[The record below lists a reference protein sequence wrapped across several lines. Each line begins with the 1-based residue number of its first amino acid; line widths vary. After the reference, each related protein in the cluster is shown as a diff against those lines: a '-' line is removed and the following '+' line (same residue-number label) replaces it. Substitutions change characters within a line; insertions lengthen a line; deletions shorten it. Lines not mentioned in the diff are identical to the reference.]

1 MKNYLV
7 DKSNS
12 FDDLLRNYTPGDTL
26 YPLVYIKSSDYQDE
40 FLPSFFLNS
49 RKAFENGVRFENDR
63 LIICDTPEDY
73 YTNRLLL
80 LEDVGI
86 DCCTYYVQGSP
97 QDKCIFF
104 SKWALEAFEE
114 NYFNGRKASEK
125 ERNNLV
131 GVVSLYHKGYREA
144 LTIMLLRSPSLCFST
159 MNFSDIEWNV
169 KYSSLKYVGKRA
181 LRMFVLNHLCNKFL
195 SKGIDTPLYSP
206 DINPNDENNALL
218 ELDKIYDS
226 LPEDI
231 KNLYMFLPIPVKRS
245 FIKNTEG
252 SKSFRINLVSRYM
265 HCLFNFLISQKG
277 VGKAKQYLDENFTS
291 NTVEFVEKSYNRI
304 MSTPEFSLTRKT
316 PESIYLCIDLY
327 LLNRLYE
334 SNLKA
339 RRVISRWLYILL
351 YRARNEVSPEERTFI
366 DAMMVNTLAFN
377 AEQFDSLLEPIKET
391 KIKTSVM
398 TTSWGTNKPRFAT
411 SELAFYFNGGEQP
424 IIDQLSGDES
434 ELLSDSG
441 MFKYETTFEQM
452 LDNITHSVTHY
463 VMDIDLLRE
472 SYAELLYNR
481 LVEDSSIQPYFG
493 FVAYEQTW

>member
-1 MKNYLV
+1 MKKYLI

-26 YPLVYIKSSDYQDE
+26 YPVVFIKSSEYQDE
-40 FLPSFFLNS
+40 FFTSFFLNS
-49 RKAFENGVRFENDR
+49 REAFTNGVRFENDR

-73 YTNRLLL
+73 YTNRRLL

-97 QDKCIFF
+97 EDKCMFF
-104 SKWALEAFEE
+104 SKWALESFEE
-114 NYFNGRKASEK
+114 GFFNVRKASVK

-144 LTIMLLRSPSLCFST
+144 LTIMLLRSPIPCSFPAD
-159 MNFSDIEWNV
+159 FSDIKWNV
-169 KYSSLKYVGKRA
+169 KYNSLKYVGKRVI
-181 LRMFVLNHLCNKFL
+181 RMFILNHLCNKFL
-195 SKGIDTPLYSP
+195 SNGIDKPLYSP

-218 ELDKIYDS
+218 ELDKMYDS

-231 KNLYMFLPIPVKRS
+231 KNLYMLLPVPVQRS
-245 FIKNTEG
+245 YIKNTEG

-265 HCLFNFLISQKG
+265 HCFFNFLISQKE
-277 VGKAKQYLDENFTS
+277 VGKAKLYLDEHFTS

-316 PESIYLCIDLY
+316 PDLIYLCIDLY
-327 LLNRLYE
+327 FLNRLYE
-334 SNLKA
+334 SNLKS

-351 YRARNEVSPEERTFI
+351 YRARNEVSLEERTFI
-366 DAMMVNTLAFN
+366 DAMMVNTLTFN
-377 AEQFDSLLEPIKET
+377 AEQFDSMLEPIKET
-391 KIKTSVM
+391 KIKTSYF
-398 TTSWGTNKPRFAT
+398 TTSWVSDKPRFAT
-411 SELAFYFNGGEQP
+411 SEITYLFNGGEQP
-424 IIDQLSGDES
+424 IINQLSGAER
-434 ELLSDSG
+434 ELLSDTD
-441 MFKYETTFEQM
+441 MFRYDTIFELM
-452 LDNITHSVTHY
+452 LYNMQHSVSHY
-463 VMDIDLLRE
+463 VMDIQLLRE

-481 LVEDSSIQPYFG
+481 LVQDSSTQPYFG